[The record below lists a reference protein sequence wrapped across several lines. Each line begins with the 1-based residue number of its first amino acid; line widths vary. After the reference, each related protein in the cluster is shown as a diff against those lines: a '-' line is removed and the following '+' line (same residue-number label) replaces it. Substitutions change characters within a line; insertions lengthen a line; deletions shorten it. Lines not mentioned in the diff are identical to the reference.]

1 MALASVKLEFITGP
15 AVQAAQ
21 KLQRKTQDL
30 SKAMSKFQRLS
41 NRAWEKFAE
50 KAKKTANVVQKNVV
64 NSSNSLELNNKNYLK
79 QEKFLLM
86 PKKQVP

>member
-50 KAKKTANVVQKNVV
+50 KAKKTATVVQKNVGKMMIALF
-64 NSSNSLELNNKNYLK
+64 SLKGALVSLG
-79 QEKFLLM
+79 
-86 PKKQVP
+86 V